1 MDIQTAST
9 FSEYYKTITDAE
21 LISIL
26 DNRDDYQEVAIKAA
40 EEELRRRQLS
50 TERLE
55 ELKNTLAQTKS
66 EKEEARQKREA
77 VERTV
82 KEKFTAI
89 IESLNPIHRE
99 VPGAEKI
106 LRFIIILWGLL
117 TLYQLIN
124 DYEIELHSLKE
135 FPFHPFMNSVLL
147 FPYVI
152 LPVSIYQLWK
162 RQPLGW
168 TLFVIYLTFQL
179 LAETSMFYY
188 ALTWEPTGYEW
199 MDKLIKPSIPKIFL
213 RLLFVAGTL
222 FAMCRQNMR
231 SLFLIEQR
239 KMTVT
244 IAITVVV
251 SVLVFIGLMNQ

>member
-1 MDIQTAST
+1 MDTQTANA

-26 DNRDDYQEVAIKAA
+26 DNRDDYQEAAIKAA
-40 EEELRRRQLS
+40 EEEFRRRQLS
-50 TERLE
+50 TDRLE

-66 EKEEARQKREA
+66 EKEEARQKRKA
-77 VERTV
+77 VEKTV
-82 KEKFTAI
+82 KENFTSV

-106 LRFIIILWGLL
+106 LRFIIIPWGLL

-124 DYEIELHSLKE
+124 DYKIELRSLKE

-162 RQPLGW
+162 KQPLGW
-168 TLFVIYLTFQL
+168 TLFVIYLTFRL
-179 LAETSMFYY
+179 LGETYMLYY
-188 ALTWEPTGYEW
+188 ALTWEPTGFDW
-199 MDKLIKPSIPKIFL
+199 MDRLIKPSIPKIVL

-222 FAMCRQNMR
+222 FALCRQNMR
-231 SLFLIEQR
+231 SLFSIER
-239 KMTVT
+239 KKM
-244 IAITVVV
+244 
-251 SVLVFIGLMNQ
+251 VLTLQVP

>member
-1 MDIQTAST
+1 MDIQTANS

-26 DNRDDYQEVAIKAA
+26 DNKEDYQEAAVKAA
-40 EEELRRRQLS
+40 EEEFSRRQLS
-50 TERLE
+50 TDRLE
-55 ELKNTLAQTKS
+55 ELKNTLAQRKF

-82 KEKFTAI
+82 KEKFTSV

-99 VPGAEKI
+99 VPGPEKI

-124 DYEIELHSLKE
+124 DYEIELRSLKD
-135 FPFHPFMNSVLL
+135 FPFHPFMNSILL

-152 LPVSIYQLWK
+152 LPVSIYQLWRK
-162 RQPLGW
+162 QRLGW
-168 TLFVIYLTFQL
+168 TLFVIYLTFRL
-179 LAETSMFYY
+179 LVETSMFYY
-188 ALTWEPTGYEW
+188 ALTWEPTGFDW
-199 MDKLIKPSIPKIFL
+199 MDKLIKPSIPKIVL
-213 RLLFVAGTL
+213 RLLFAAGTL

-231 SLFLIEQR
+231 SLFSIDR
-239 KMTVT
+239 KKMALT
-244 IAITVVV
+244 ISITAVV